1 MKKLITF
8 VSIILISATI
18 SAQEIIKS
26 KADFKKLT
34 EQQIQYKTK
43 PLTSFLNNLK
53 VEIKSITYQKEGEA
67 NSNQIILRFDDR
79 ISYNSKRKE
88 NVIPSRITIQFMSD
102 KFTKAVFNNL
112 KEYGTIEKCDDIK
125 DFIQKIQTLKVFSIS
140 GQDDMRHQK

>member
-1 MKKLITF
+1 M
-8 VSIILISATI
+8 SIVLFSATI

-26 KADFKKLT
+26 KADFQKLT

-43 PLTSFLNNLK
+43 PLSYFLNSLK

-88 NVIPSRITIQFMSD
+88 NIIPSRITIQFMSD
-102 KFTKAVFNNL
+102 KFTRGVFNNL
-112 KEYGTIEKCDDIK
+112 KEYGTVEKCDDIK
-125 DFIQKIQTLKVFSIS
+125 NFIQKIQNLKVFSIS
-140 GQDDMRHQK
+140 GQDDMRY